1 MEDALLETELAAE
14 TTKVEEPLG
23 EAPRVLVAIP
33 AHNEGV
39 AIGSVVLKAG
49 QYVDEVIVVD
59 DGSTD
64 DTAEIAKLAGA
75 TVLRHARNLGKGMA
89 IRSAWLHARERKAGA
104 LVLLDGD
111 HQHEPKDIPR
121 LVGPI
126 MTGEAD
132 VMWGVRWGR
141 TSGMPLSRRVG
152 KRLLD
157 YVTALGTKQGLL
169 TDSQCGYR
177 AFSARALATL
187 EPEDAGLGIESQM
200 LVEAQDVGLR
210 IQEVDIE
217 ARYDVEGSTLS
228 PGRHGMEVLGHVLSL
243 VSERRP
249 LFFFG
254 IPGAAL
260 LMGAALFGLLVLTT
274 FSVTG
279 ELAIGTAFLVLLLGI
294 VGVLSIFIGVVLH
307 AMRKLVRS

>member
-1 MEDALLETELAAE
+1 MEDALFETELAGV
-14 TTKVEEPLG
+14 TPQVEEPLE
-23 EAPRVLVAIP
+23 EAPPVLVAIP
-33 AHNEGV
+33 AYNEGV

-49 QYVDEVIVVD
+49 QYADEVIVVD

-64 DTAEIAKLAGA
+64 DTAEIAELAGA

-89 IRSAWLHARERKAGA
+89 IRSAWLHARERGAGA

-111 HQHEPKDIPR
+111 HQHEPRDIPR

-132 VMWGVRWGR
+132 VMLGVRWGR
-141 TSGMPLSRRVG
+141 TSGMPFYRRAG

-157 YVTALGTKQGLL
+157 YVTALGTRQGLL

-187 EPEDAGLGIESQM
+187 EPDDAGLGIESQM

-210 IQEVDIE
+210 IQEVDIK

-228 PGRHGMEVLGHVLSL
+228 PGRHGVGVLGHVLSL

-254 IPGAAL
+254 VLGAAL
-260 LMGAALFGLLVLTT
+260 LMGAAFFGLLILTT
-274 FSVTG
+274 FSLTG
-279 ELAIGTAFLVLLLGI
+279 ELAIGTSFLVLLLGI
-294 VGVLSIFIGVVLH
+294 VGILSIFIGLVLH
-307 AMRKLVRS
+307 AMRKLVPS

>member
-1 MEDALLETELAAE
+1 MEDALLETEFAGAS
-14 TTKVEEPLG
+14 TQVEEPL
-23 EAPRVLVAIP
+23 EEVRRVLVAIP
-33 AHNEGV
+33 AYNEWV
-39 AIGSVVLKAG
+39 AIGSVVLKAS

-64 DTAEIAKLAGA
+64 DTAEIADLAGA

-89 IRSAWLHARERKAGA
+89 IRSAWLYAREKRAGA

-111 HQHEPKDIPR
+111 HQHEPRDIPR

-132 VMWGVRWGR
+132 VMLGVRWGR
-141 TSGMPLSRRVG
+141 TSGMPLYRRAG

-177 AFSARALATL
+177 AFSAHALATL
-187 EPEDAGLGIESQM
+187 EPDDAGLGIESQM
-200 LVEAQDVGLR
+200 LIEAQDVGLR
-210 IQEVDIE
+210 IQEVDIR

-228 PGRHGMEVLGHVLSL
+228 PGRHGMGVLGHVLSL

-254 IPGAAL
+254 VPGAAL
-260 LMGAALFGLLVLTT
+260 LLGAALFGLLVVTT
-274 FSVTG
+274 FSLTG
-279 ELAIGTAFLVLLLGI
+279 QLAIGTAFLVLLLGI
-294 VGVLSIFIGVVLH
+294 VGVLSIFIGIVLH
-307 AMRKLVRS
+307 AIRKLVRN